1 MKQLVEEE
9 EIQKDYNEE
18 PKEENSL
25 IKEGKKDE
33 VREKTHIVQDIDQG
47 NEDIE
52 EANLKD

>member
-33 VREKTHIVQDIDQG
+33 VREETHIVQDIDQG